1 MTIEAITWALAQQVE
16 RSSAKFVL
24 VAMANCANHDMT
36 CWPSTAYLSAAT
48 CQDRKTVLE
57 NIKRLKEA
65 GFISDLGERKGQT
78 GQIVVYKLDS
88 PENGTVK
95 ESRKRNS
102 PENGTVPKT
111 DAKSPVFPRKES
123 RFSVETVPKTGH
135 GTVKEPLKE
144 PSGNQKRKYAPPSVA
159 PSVLV
164 EAGFSWDVADEFIAH
179 KARMKAPLT
188 ARAWAD
194 HVRES
199 QKAGWSAVE
208 AAEKVMAKSWKGFE
222 AKYVA
227 NEKPVPLSNV
237 DAVFGAAL

>member
-102 PENGTVPKT
+102 PENGC
-111 DAKSPVFPRKES
+111 KES
-123 RFSVETVPKTGH
+123 RFSAQRVPFFRGNSTENGTRNRQGTIK
-135 GTVKEPLKE
+135 GTVREPKEK
-144 PSGNQKRKYAPPSVA
+144 
-159 PSVLV
+159 
-164 EAGFSWDVADEFIAH
+164 
-179 KARMKAPLT
+179 
-188 ARAWAD
+188 
-194 HVRES
+194 VR
-199 QKAGWSAVE
+199 
-208 AAEKVMAKSWKGFE
+208 AAERRDRKSTRLNSSHLK
-222 AKYVA
+222 
-227 NEKPVPLSNV
+227 LSRMPSS
-237 DAVFGAAL
+237 A